1 MSEIPSAEQIQREE
15 AAEYAVRREV
25 LEKVWSREPGFYG
38 WLTDTNHKGVAEK
51 YIVTAFVFFVL
62 AGLEALA
69 IRLQLVRPSND
80 LLTPDLY
87 NQFFSVHGSTMM
99 FLFAVPVVL
108 AFGLYFVPIMVGTRN
123 VPFPRLNL
131 YGYYVYLAGGL
142 FLYVGFF
149 LNIGVDTGWFSYVPL
164 SGPAYSPGKRVD
176 IWAQMITFTEISG
189 LIAAIEIIVTAF
201 KMRAPGMT
209 LNRVPL
215 FVWSMVV
222 TAFMVIFAMPS
233 VMMGS
238 MFLAFERL
246 IATHFFNYVEGGDVL
261 LWQHLFWFF
270 GHPEVYIIFIPA
282 LGMLSNLIIVF
293 SRRKIIGH
301 SALVLALIATA
312 FISFGLWVHHMF
324 AVGLPQLGLSYFTAA
339 SMIISIPTGVQIFC
353 WVATLATGRLR
364 WDTPLYYVFGF
375 FAVFIIGGMT
385 GVMTASVPLD
395 WQIHDT
401 FFIVAHLA
409 LRFDRQGRCSP
420 SSGRSIT
427 GGRT

>member
-1 MSEIPSAEQIQREE
+1 
-15 AAEYAVRREV
+15 
-25 LEKVWSREPGFYG
+25 
-38 WLTDTNHKGVAEK
+38 
-51 YIVTAFVFFVL
+51 
-62 AGLEALA
+62 
-69 IRLQLVRPSND
+69 
-80 LLTPDLY
+80 
-87 NQFFSVHGSTMM
+87 
-99 FLFAVPVVL
+99 
-108 AFGLYFVPIMVGTRN
+108 
-123 VPFPRLNL
+123 
-131 YGYYVYLAGGL
+131 
-142 FLYVGFF
+142 
-149 LNIGVDTGWFSYVPL
+149 
-164 SGPAYSPGKRVD
+164 
-176 IWAQMITFTEISG
+176 
-189 LIAAIEIIVTAF
+189 
-201 KMRAPGMT
+201 MRAPGMT

-385 GVMTASVPLD
+385 GVMTASVPFD

-401 FFIVAHLA
+401 FFIVAHLHYVLIGGSVFPILGIDSLLVA
-409 LRFDRQGRCSP
+409 ELDGPDAFRISRQACVLVRFRGFQSNVLSDAHPWASRDATTHVHVPAGDGLGSVEPARH
-420 SSGRSIT
+420 R
-427 GGRT
+427 